1 MHALTYRLSLISAAT
16 LLALTVASPA
26 AHAFADD
33 DARQAILELRSQVG
47 QLKTQ
52 SQQGQLQ
59 LADQVDMMRQEI
71 ATLRGRVEELN
82 QLVTNLQHTNGG
94 AAQAGNAAPGQ
105 AQQQGAQG
113 GDPQEQAA
121 YNAAADLY
129 RSGKYKEAASAFS
142 TFTSSYP
149 NSNLAGDARF
159 YLGSSQYASKD
170 FKGSIQTMQ
179 ALVKAHP
186 DDPKAPDAL
195 LVLAADQI
203 EVNDMKGAKA
213 SLQRITKEYPKSGAA
228 ETAKSR
234 LKLL

>member
-1 MHALTYRLSLISAAT
+1 MHAFTHRLSLISAAT
-16 LLALTVASPA
+16 LIALSVAAPA
-26 AHAFADD
+26 QAFSDD
-33 DARQAILELRSQVG
+33 EARQAILELRAQVN

-52 SQQGQLQ
+52 NQQGQLQ

-82 QLVTNLQHTNGG
+82 QMVSNSQHGGSAQPENGPQQ
-94 AAQAGNAAPGQ
+94 QANNQ
-105 AQQQGAQG
+105 QQQQGA

-121 YNAAADLY
+121 YSAAADLY
-129 RSGKYKEAASAFS
+129 RGGRYKEAASAFS
-142 TFTSSYP
+142 TFISSYP
-149 NSNLAGDARF
+149 DSNQATDARF

-170 FKGSIQTMQ
+170 FKHSIQTMQ

-186 DDPKAPDAL
+186 DSPKAPDAL
-195 LVLAADQI
+195 LVTAADQI
-203 EVNDMKGAKA
+203 ELNDMKGAKA
-213 SLQRITKEYPKSGAA
+213 SLQRITKEYPKSSAA

>member
-1 MHALTYRLSLISAAT
+1 MHAHTHRLSLISAAT
-16 LLALTVASPA
+16 LIALSAAAPA
-26 AHAFADD
+26 QAFSDD
-33 DARQAILELRSQVG
+33 EARQAILELRAQVN

-52 SQQGQLQ
+52 NQQGQLQ

-82 QLVTNLQHTNGG
+82 QMVSNSQHGGSAQPENGPQ
-94 AAQAGNAAPGQ
+94 QASN
-105 AQQQGAQG
+105 QQQGAG

-129 RSGKYKEAASAFS
+129 RSGRYKEAASAFS
-142 TFTSSYP
+142 TFVSSYP
-149 NSNLAGDARF
+149 DSDQATDARF

-170 FKGSIQTMQ
+170 FKNSIQTMQ

-186 DDPKAPDAL
+186 DSPKAPDAL
-195 LVLAADQI
+195 LVTAADQI
-203 EVNDMKGAKA
+203 ELNDMKGAKA
-213 SLQRITKEYPKSGAA
+213 SLQRITKEYPKSSAA